1 MRWLLNSKINCLK
14 FIFSLLLLL
23 PGALSSHSVFAVSEL
38 TLLRQEQKIVVDN
51 QTITSWRRRVVLPKR
66 SNLVWARPSL
76 TDLSVWYFEQPDLTP
91 TNPNVIYTYN
101 PGAIY
106 TYLSGLSQSLDTS
119 AVEPEL
125 VILNQR
131 AIKFTPPQD
140 GLKTNLF
147 ASTQSV
153 LNALQHN
160 LETAQLIVE
169 ITSPKTKLADLND
182 LGIKELVAR
191 GESTFKG
198 SPNNRRHNIKIGME
212 KMAGIILAPGEEF
225 SFNKFL
231 GPVEADQ
238 GFLPELVIK
247 KDGTVPELGGGLC
260 QVSSTT
266 FRAAMAAGLPIKE
279 RKNHAYAV
287 QYYAPQGTDATI
299 YPGSVDLRFINDT
312 PGSLLIWPYLKDKDH
327 LTFDFYGT
335 KDGREVTLLKPVQY
349 DRKED
354 GSMKAT
360 WQREVTKNGST
371 HTDTFKSVYLSPALF
386 HKEETF
392 IKTTSTPA
400 GQPFTTPAP
409 AGLNQTS
416 N

>member
-1 MRWLLNSKINCLK
+1 MRWLLNSKINYTK
-14 FIFSLLLLL
+14 FIPGLLLLL
-23 PGALSSHSVFAVSEL
+23 SEVLLPRSVFAVSEL
-38 TLLRQEQKIVVDN
+38 VLLHQEQKIVVDN
-51 QTITSWRRRVVLPKR
+51 QTITGWQRRVILPER
-66 SNLVWARPSL
+66 SNLVWTRPTL
-76 TDLSVWYFEQPDLTP
+76 TDLSAWYFEQPDLTP
-91 TNPNVIYTYN
+91 TNPNTIYAYD

-106 TYLSGLSQSLDTS
+106 TYLTGLSQKLDTS

-147 ASTQSV
+147 ASTQNV
-153 LNALQHN
+153 LNALKHN
-160 LETAQLIVE
+160 LETVQLTVE
-169 ITSPKTKLADLND
+169 TTSPKTKLADLND

-299 YPGSVDLRFINDT
+299 YPGSVDLKFINDM
-312 PGSLLIWPYLKDKDH
+312 PGSLLIWPYLKDRDH

-371 HTDTFKSVYLSPALF
+371 RTDTFKSVYLSPALF
-386 HKEETF
+386 HKEEIF
-392 IKTTSTPA
+392 VKTTSTPA
-400 GQPFTTPAP
+400 SQPLTTPDT
-409 AGLNQTS
+409 AGLNQTP

>member
-1 MRWLLNSKINCLK
+1 MRWLLNSKISGPWLTTG
-14 FIFSLLLLL
+14 FLALAALL
-23 PGALSSHSVFAVSEL
+23 PRPAFAEAAL
-38 TLLRQEQKIVVDN
+38 TLLYQDQKIAVDS
-51 QTITSWRRRVVLPKR
+51 QTVAGWQRRTVLPER
-66 SNLVWARPSL
+66 SNVVWVRPSANEL
-76 TDLSVWYFEQPDLTP
+76 AAGYFEQAAQSPADP
-91 TNPNVIYTYN
+91 VVTYAYS
-101 PGAIY
+101 PSAIY
-106 TYLSGLSQSLDTS
+106 SYLNGQTQKLDTP

-125 VILNQR
+125 TILGQR

-140 GLKTNLF
+140 GLKTDLF
-147 ASTQSV
+147 ASTQNVLSALDHSLDTTQLSV
-153 LNALQHN
+153 
-160 LETAQLIVE
+160 EVTP
-169 ITSPKTKLADLND
+169 PKTKLSDLND

-191 GESTFKG
+191 GESAFKG
-198 SPNNRRHNIKIGME
+198 SPSNRRHNIKIGVE
-212 KMAGIILAPGEEF
+212 KMTGIILSPGEEF

-238 GFLPELVIK
+238 GFVPELVIK

-335 KDGREVTLLKPVQY
+335 RDGREVTLLKPVQY

-360 WQREVTKNGST
+360 WQREVTKNGAT

-392 IKTTSTPA
+392 VKASSTPTT
-400 GQPFTTPAP
+400 QPNTTPNAATPNQP
-409 AGLNQTS
+409 ATN
-416 N
+416 